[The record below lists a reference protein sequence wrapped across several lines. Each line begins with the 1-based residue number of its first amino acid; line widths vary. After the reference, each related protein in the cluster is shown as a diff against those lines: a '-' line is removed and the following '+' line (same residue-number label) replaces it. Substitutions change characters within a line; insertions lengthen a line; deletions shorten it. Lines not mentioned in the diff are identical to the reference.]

1 VTNRISG
8 YDNPPSLQPA
18 KGHSSGVSG
27 VDTAVTN
34 PANSTTVAAPSADQI
49 TLTGSARTL
58 QKLSEAV
65 DKAPIVDTDKVAA
78 VKQSIQNGTYTIDA
92 DSIANK
98 LLNVESDLN

>member
-8 YDNPPSLQPA
+8 YDNTPSLQPA
-18 KGHSSGVSG
+18 KGQSSGVSG

-34 PANSTTVAAPSADQI
+34 AASSATAAAPSADQV

-65 DKAPIVDTDKVAA
+65 DQAPVIDTDKVAA

-92 DSIANK
+92 SSIANK
-98 LLNVESDLN
+98 LLKVESDLN